1 MSRQLRATK
10 FRALSLDD
18 PFFDSLKAGYK
29 GFEFWFK
36 SKADEDLYVID
47 DGSRLS
53 GMIYLKH
60 ETGAVSDIDPPLPS
74 RRWLKIGTL
83 KIDGKGTKLGE
94 RVLKKIF
101 DRALDE
107 DRDGIYVTVFELHSE
122 LIRLFER
129 YGFKRYG
136 VKKTDDG
143 TELVLA
149 RTLDGL
155 FGDVVSDY
163 PLFRTWGCK
172 SWLLAVY
179 PEFHSRLLPDSILKN
194 EPRDIVQDV
203 SHTNTIHKVYIGG
216 VPLTRMRRG
225 DLVIIYRTTDG
236 AGPAF
241 YRSVATSLCVIEETK
256 RKKDFEDRESFIKYT
271 SPHSVFSKDELRDK
285 YDSQDRLYVARMT
298 YNSAFN
304 TRITRGRL
312 LEEIG
317 ISEHP
322 RWDLRELT
330 RDQARAILEMGKV
343 SARLVVD

>member
-1 MSRQLRATK
+1 
-10 FRALSLDD
+10 
-18 PFFDSLKAGYK
+18 
-29 GFEFWFK
+29 
-36 SKADEDLYVID
+36 DLYVID

-129 YGFKRYG
+129 YGFKRHG

-155 FGDVVSDY
+155 FGDVVLDY
-163 PLFRTWGCK
+163 PLFRTQGCK
-172 SWLLAVY
+172 SWLVAVY

-194 EPRDIVQDV
+194 EPRDI
-203 SHTNTIHKVYIGG
+203 
-216 VPLTRMRRG
+216 
-225 DLVIIYRTTDG
+225 
-236 AGPAF
+236 
-241 YRSVATSLCVIEETK
+241 
-256 RKKDFEDRESFIKYT
+256 
-271 SPHSVFSKDELRDK
+271 
-285 YDSQDRLYVARMT
+285 
-298 YNSAFN
+298 
-304 TRITRGRL
+304 
-312 LEEIG
+312 
-317 ISEHP
+317 
-322 RWDLRELT
+322 
-330 RDQARAILEMGKV
+330 
-343 SARLVVD
+343 